1 MPGRTPSRRIPLSLG
16 AAAVIVTCYTL
27 AGAVAAVVPGL
38 DGAGRTL
45 AVGVLLG
52 SLAGVAAWL
61 ATPRLV
67 TPPPPRL
74 PEPPLTATHPET
86 QRLLHR
92 LRFDRQLYRALDD
105 AADEHA
111 VHDITA
117 RALELMPPPAPGEL
131 LLAGG
136 RRGLL
141 VQVSEAGPDG
151 EGPGCPVAES
161 GECAAIRQGRTMR
174 FGSRDDLDAC
184 RHLVERD
191 SRPCAAVCVPLRV
204 LGRPAGVLHRV
215 ATDAD
220 GPSELEV
227 SYVETLAAAVEA
239 RLTVLRVA
247 GGSDPAT
254 AASGATRPGTAR
266 DAGPSGTRV
275 LDHDALRRAMAD
287 LSRSLRGFA
296 LARCDIDH
304 LSCYAERHGEPAA
317 ERARAVLAEAA
328 GRCVR
333 PDDLVGEG
341 GGADLLVVFPDTD
354 HDAAARAL
362 ERLREEIALACNDR
376 RLPPFT
382 VSFGVVASSLGR
394 QLDELLD
401 QVDVA
406 TARAKHLGRNRVAID
421 EGDDDLLGS

>member
-16 AAAVIVTCYTL
+16 AAAVIITCYTL
-27 AGAVAAVVPGL
+27 AGAVAAIVPGL

-52 SLAGVAAWL
+52 CLAGVAAWL

-67 TPPPPRL
+67 AAPPPRL
-74 PEPPLTATHPET
+74 PDPPITVTHPET

-105 AADEHA
+105 AHDEHA
-111 VHDITA
+111 VHDVTA
-117 RALELMPPPAPGEL
+117 RALELLPPQAPGEL
-131 LLAGG
+131 LLVGG
-136 RRGLL
+136 KGRL

-151 EGPGCPVAES
+151 EGPGCPVADQ
-161 GECAAIRQGRTMR
+161 GDCAAIRHGRTMR

-184 RHLVERD
+184 RHLVDRD

-204 LGRPAGVLHRV
+204 AGQPAGVLHRV
-215 ATDAD
+215 AADPDA
-220 GPSELEV
+220 PNELEV

-247 GGSDPAT
+247 GGTDPAT
-254 AASGATRPGTAR
+254 AAGGATSPGSAR
-266 DAGPSGTRV
+266 TAGPDGPQV

-304 LSCYAERHGEPAA
+304 LTDYAERHGEPAA

-341 GGADLLVVFPDTD
+341 GGADLLLVFPDTD
-354 HDAAARAL
+354 HDAAAGAL

-376 RLPPFT
+376 ELPPFT

-406 TARAKHLGRNRVAID
+406 TARAKHLGRNRVSIG
-421 EGDDDLLGS
+421 EGDDDRLGS